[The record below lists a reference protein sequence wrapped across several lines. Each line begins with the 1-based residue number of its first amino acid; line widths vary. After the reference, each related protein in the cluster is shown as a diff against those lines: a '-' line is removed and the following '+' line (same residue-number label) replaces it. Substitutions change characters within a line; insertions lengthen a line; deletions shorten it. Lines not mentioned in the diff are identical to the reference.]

1 MFLVKTIVRSRWD
14 HGPVTAPGEMPADAI
29 TDLKTTGNTLS
40 FWTSEQADESAL
52 LDAVI
57 GVAAGRDAIA
67 KIEVWFVRRTE
78 LEAEGFS
85 TKASPGKT
93 PVVHLRER
101 HVDVVDIDV
110 DCLTKL
116 MMRIDQTLEE
126 RHKSVL
132 KEAGR
137 ASAVCRGAGGP
148 GRAQGS
154 EREAQAPGRS
164 CANRPGRTRLTPRW
178 CLRRPG
184 WPAAP

>member
-126 RHKSVL
+126 RHKAFSKKQVERALCAAVRAGQVAL
-132 KEAGR
+132 KDLNEKLRPLVEA
-137 ASAVCRGAGGP
+137 ALT
-148 GRAQGS
+148 
-154 EREAQAPGRS
+154 AQAAPG
-164 CANRPGRTRLTPRW
+164 
-178 CLRRPG
+178 
-184 WPAAP
+184 